1 MTQPGQ
7 TSRTE
12 LKRLAY
18 KASFETSD
26 LHSILDDNLVAHVG
40 LVEDGKPLVIPMT
53 YGRSENTLFLHG
65 SSGSRLM
72 RLLADNPN
80 VCVSITELNAL
91 KVSRSNFNSGMH
103 YRSAVVFGKA
113 RLLEDEEKLAALDLI
128 SESLIP
134 GRVAEA
140 RPMTKK
146 EAAATI
152 IVALALDEASVKI
165 STNEVDDPEEDMNR
179 GFWAGIVPLIR
190 SVGEIIPADS
200 ESRSLPI
207 PESVRR
213 FAERQQARR

>member
-165 STNEVDDPEEDMNR
+165 STNEVDDPAEDMNR